1 MSLQSDVDFTRPF
14 KVPFLMPDDG
24 DLLELQ
30 AQPIVVGLQAS
41 THNRP
46 KRSAQYGTEAIFG
59 LGIYPVAYASRRAII
74 SALVIVKTGRD
85 SLSLPDYQSGRRS
98 GT

>member
-1 MSLQSDVDFTRPF
+1 
-14 KVPFLMPDDG
+14 MPDDG

-74 SALVIVKTGRD
+74 SALVIVKTDRED
-85 SLSLPDYQSGRRS
+85 RSRFAQPARLPVW
-98 GT
+98 